1 VLERF
6 AARCAGS
13 GTRVTASFGARGLAS
28 RLVEL
33 RGSTCLVTGATGGI
47 GRAVAQVFSAR
58 GARLVLTGR
67 DTRALAAIAA
77 ETGARA
83 VEADLTSSAE
93 TAALAAQAGPVD
105 VLVNVAGAG
114 YLGALGAMTPDHLE
128 ELVAVNVTAPL
139 ALTASVLPAMLE
151 RGRGH
156 IVLVGSVAGRVGRRR
171 EAVYAAT
178 KAAISVFADSLR
190 AELLGTG
197 VGVLLVTPGPVSTGF
212 FEHRGAPYDRRW
224 PRPVSPERVAAAL
237 ADGVEAGAAEV
248 TIPRWLSLPV
258 RVRAAAPGVFR
269 VLAARFD

>member
-1 VLERF
+1 M
-6 AARCAGS
+6 
-13 GTRVTASFGARGLAS
+13 
-28 RLVEL
+28 EL

-47 GRAVAQVFSAR
+47 GRAAAEVLATR
-58 GARLVLTGR
+58 GAQLVLTGR
-67 DTRALAAIAA
+67 NTLNLADVAA
-77 ETGARA
+77 ATGGRV
-83 VEADLTSSAE
+83 VEADLAAAGAT
-93 TAALAAQAGPVD
+93 TALVEEAGPVD

-114 YLGALGAMTPDHLE
+114 HLGALDAMPADRLA

-139 ALTASVLPAMLE
+139 ALTAALLPGMLE

-156 IVLVGSVAGRVGRRR
+156 LVFVGSVAGRVGRRR

-190 AELLGTG
+190 AELRGTG
-197 VGVLLVTPGPVSTGF
+197 IGVLLVTPGPVSTTF
-212 FEHRGAPYDRRW
+212 FEHRGAPYDRTW
-224 PRPVSPERVAAAL
+224 PRPVTAERVAAAL
-237 ADGVEAGAAEV
+237 ADGIEANAAEV